1 MKSSFF
7 NIYLRLEEGKGGYN
21 KKKRKG
27 EERMLDRKRMRTAML
42 IVMAFCLLCITSVV
56 AGDREKKIDILFT
69 HDVHSHL
76 DCFKVKK
83 SGEKTKTVGGFARM
97 KTLIDEK
104 RKEDPGLLLL
114 DGGDFSMG
122 TLYQTINRTEA
133 AELTMMG
140 RLGYDAV
147 TFGNHEF
154 DYRSN
159 GLSEM
164 LISAVKNKEE
174 DASLTLPML
183 LSANIDWEKNKD
195 QEDQKLREAMEL
207 YGAKPYTILERD
219 GVKIGIYGVL
229 GQEAE
234 DFAPESGIDFDPIV
248 DTSKKIVKELK
259 DQGAE
264 MIICLSHSG
273 TNEDSS
279 KSEDE
284 ELARKVP
291 DIDVIISGHT
301 HTKLEDYIKE
311 GDTYIVSCGNYGEAL
326 GELRL
331 KKSGDR
337 WKAEKYQ
344 LNDLTDD
351 VKEDPEITEM
361 LGQYKKLVDEE
372 YLSQFGYTFDQ
383 VLAENPVSFTQMDDF
398 GKRVEEDTLGSL
410 IADSYIYATAKAEG
424 EDYEPVAAA
433 YAPSGTIRDTLQKGE
448 ITVSDAFNVCSLGVG
463 ADGVAGYPLVSVYL
477 TGEELKTAA
486 EIDVSVSPIM
496 TTAQLYPSGIR
507 WTYNSNRLILNRV
520 IDVRLNADVDTDGEE
535 LSGTIEDDKLY
546 RVVAG
551 LYSAQMLGTVEDTSM
566 GLLKIT
572 PKDKDGN
579 VIKDF
584 EKHILYDQ
592 KGAEVKEW
600 YALASYLSSFEKN
613 EKQLPQISEKYEK
626 TEGRKSD
633 KDSKNIVELL
643 KNPNKFTFVI
653 VGIAGVVLLLLVF
666 VVRFLVKCYTKK
678 RVKKI
683 KKDRR

>member
-1 MKSSFF
+1 
-7 NIYLRLEEGKGGYN
+7 
-21 KKKRKG
+21 
-27 EERMLDRKRMRTAML
+27 
-42 IVMAFCLLCITSVV
+42 
-56 AGDREKKIDILFT
+56 
-69 HDVHSHL
+69 
-76 DCFKVKK
+76 
-83 SGEKTKTVGGFARM
+83 
-97 KTLIDEK
+97 
-104 RKEDPGLLLL
+104 
-114 DGGDFSMG
+114 
-122 TLYQTINRTEA
+122 
-133 AELTMMG
+133 
-140 RLGYDAV
+140 
-147 TFGNHEF
+147 
-154 DYRSN
+154 
-159 GLSEM
+159 
-164 LISAVKNKEE
+164 
-174 DASLTLPML
+174 
-183 LSANIDWEKNKD
+183 
-195 QEDQKLREAMEL
+195 
-207 YGAKPYTILERD
+207 
-219 GVKIGIYGVL
+219 
-229 GQEAE
+229 
-234 DFAPESGIDFDPIV
+234 
-248 DTSKKIVKELK
+248 
-259 DQGAE
+259 
-264 MIICLSHSG
+264 
-273 TNEDSS
+273 
-279 KSEDE
+279 
-284 ELARKVP
+284 
-291 DIDVIISGHT
+291 
-301 HTKLEDYIKE
+301 
-311 GDTYIVSCGNYGEAL
+311 
-326 GELRL
+326 
-331 KKSGDR
+331 
-337 WKAEKYQ
+337 
-344 LNDLTDD
+344 
-351 VKEDPEITEM
+351 M
-361 LGQYKKLVDEE
+361 LGQYKKSVDEE

-424 EDYEPVAAA
+424 ENYEPVAAA

-520 IDVRLNADVDTDGEE
+520 TDVRLNADVDTDGEE
-535 LSGTIEDDKLY
+535 LSGAIEDDKLY

-566 GLLKIT
+566 GLLKLT

-584 EKHILYDQ
+584 EEHILYDQ
-592 KGAEVKEW
+592 KGTEVKEW

-633 KDSKNIVELL
+633 TDSKNIVELL
-643 KNPNKFTFVI
+643 KNPNKFTFII

>member
-1 MKSSFF
+1 M
-7 NIYLRLEEGKGGYN
+7 I
-21 KKKRKG
+21 
-27 EERMLDRKRMRTAML
+27 DRKRMRAAML
-42 IVMAFCLLCITSVV
+42 LIMAFCVLCITSVV
-56 AGDREKKIDILFT
+56 AGDKEQKVDILFT
-69 HDVHSHL
+69 HDVHSRL
-76 DCFKVKK
+76 DYFKVKK
-83 SGEKTKTVGGFARM
+83 QGEKTKTVGGFARM

-104 RKEDPGLLLL
+104 RKEDPELLLL

-122 TLYQTINRTEA
+122 TLYQTISRTEA

-154 DYRSN
+154 DYRSG

-164 LISAVKNKEE
+164 LLSAAENKKE
-174 DASLTLPML
+174 DPSLTLPSL
-183 LSANIDWEKNKD
+183 LSSNIDWEKNDDKPD
-195 QEDQKLREAMEL
+195 QELKEAMDI
-207 YGAKPYTILERD
+207 YGVKPYTILERN
-219 GVKIGIYGVL
+219 GVKVGIYGVM

-234 DFAPESGIDFDPIV
+234 DYAPESGIDFDPIV

-259 DQGAE
+259 EEGAD

-291 DIDVIISGHT
+291 EIDVIISGHT
-301 HTKLEDYIKE
+301 HTKLKDYIKE
-311 GDTYIVSCGNYGEAL
+311 GDTYIVSCGNYGEAI

-337 WKAEKYQ
+337 WKAEKYR
-344 LNDLTDD
+344 LNPLTEE
-351 VKEDPEITEM
+351 VKEDSEITAM
-361 LGQYKKLVDEE
+361 LEQYKKLVDEE
-372 YLSQFGYTFDQ
+372 YLSRFGYTFDQ
-383 VLAENPVSFTQMDDF
+383 VLAENQISFTQMDDF
-398 GKRVEEDTLGSL
+398 GKNVEEDTLGSL

-424 EDYEPVAAA
+424 ENYEPVAAA
-433 YAPSGTIRDTLQKGE
+433 YAPSGTIRDTIQKGKV
-448 ITVSDAFNVCSLGVG
+448 TVSDAFNVCSLGVG

-520 IDVRLNADVDTDGEE
+520 TDVYLNKDVDTGKEQ
-535 LSGTIEDDKLY
+535 LSGAIEDEKLY

-566 GLLKIT
+566 GLLKLT

-579 VIKDF
+579 VIEDF
-584 EKHILYDQ
+584 EDHIIYDK

-613 EKQLPQISEKYEK
+613 ENQIPEIPKKYESA
-626 TEGRKSD
+626 EGRKVD
-633 KDSKNIVELL
+633 TDSKNIVELL
-643 KNPNKFTFVI
+643 KKPNKFTFII
-653 VGIAGVVLLLLVF
+653 VGIAGVLLIIAVL
-666 VVRFLVKCYTKK
+666 VVRFLIKCYTKK
-678 RVKKI
+678 RVKKD

>member
-1 MKSSFF
+1 M
-7 NIYLRLEEGKGGYN
+7 N
-21 KKKRKG
+21 
-27 EERMLDRKRMRTAML
+27 RKRMRTAML
-42 IVMAFCLLCITSVV
+42 LVMAFCVLCITSVI
-56 AGDREKKIDILFT
+56 AGEKEQRVDLLFT

-76 DCFKVKK
+76 DYFKVKK

-97 KTLIDEK
+97 KTLIEEK
-104 RKEDPGLLLL
+104 KKENPGLLLL

-122 TLYQTINRTEA
+122 TLYQTISQTDA
-133 AELTMMG
+133 PELTMMG

-147 TFGNHEF
+147 TLGNHEF
-154 DYRSN
+154 DYRSS

-164 LISAVKNKEE
+164 LLAAVKNQEE
-174 DASLTLPML
+174 DPALRLPAL
-183 LSANIDWEKNKD
+183 LSANIDWEKNSDKSDKKLKD
-195 QEDQKLREAMEL
+195 AMEI
-207 YGAKPYTILERD
+207 YGARPYTILERN

-234 DFAPESGIDFDPIV
+234 DYAPESGIDFDPIV

-259 DQGAE
+259 EEGVD

-273 TNEDSS
+273 TDKDSS

-291 DIDVIISGHT
+291 EIDVIISGHT
-301 HTKLEDYIKE
+301 HTRLDDYIKV
-311 GDTYIVSCGNYGEAL
+311 GDTYIVSCGNYGENL
-326 GELRL
+326 GELHL

-337 WKAEKYQ
+337 WKVAKYH
-344 LNDLTDD
+344 LNALTDD
-351 VKEDPEITEM
+351 IKEDQEIVKE
-361 LGQYKKLVDEE
+361 LKAYQQVVDRE

-398 GKRVEEDTLGSL
+398 AERVEEDPLGSL
-410 IADSYIYATAKAEG
+410 IADSYIYAVSKAEG
-424 EDYEPVAAA
+424 EEYEPVAAA
-433 YAPSGTIRDTLQKGE
+433 YAPSGTIRDTLQKGK

-496 TTAQLYPSGIR
+496 TEAQLYPSGIR
-507 WTYNSNRLILNRV
+507 WTYNSNRMILNRV
-520 IDVRLNADVDTDGEE
+520 TDVRFSEDVKI
-535 LSGTIEDDKLY
+535 SGAKQPEKLEDDKLY

-566 GLLKIT
+566 GLLKLT

-584 EKHILYDQ
+584 EEHIVYDQ

-613 EKQLPQISEKYEK
+613 ENGISVVPDKYEDR
-626 TEGRKSD
+626 EGRKTD
-633 KDSKNIVELL
+633 TDSKNIVELL
-643 KNPNKFTFVI
+643 KNPNKFVFII
-653 VGIAGVVLLLLVF
+653 VGIAGVVLALLVL

-678 RVKKI
+678 RVKKD

>member
-21 KKKRKG
+21 KKKQKG

-83 SGEKTKTVGGFARM
+83 NGEKTKTVGGFARM

-104 RKEDPGLLLL
+104 RKEDPELLLL

-154 DYRSN
+154 DYRSS

-183 LSANIDWEKNKD
+183 LSADIDWEKNKD

-207 YGAKPYTILERD
+207 YGAKPYTILERN

-301 HTKLEDYIKE
+301 HTKLKDYIKE

-344 LNDLTDD
+344 LNALTDD
-351 VKEDPEITEM
+351 GI
-361 LGQYKKLVDEE
+361 LVNID
-372 YLSQFGYTFDQ
+372 GN
-383 VLAENPVSFTQMDDF
+383 ANRVSF
-398 GKRVEEDTLGSL
+398 
-410 IADSYIYATAKAEG
+410 IAQG
-424 EDYEPVAAA
+424 P
-433 YAPSGTIRDTLQKGE
+433 QK
-448 ITVSDAFNVCSLGVG
+448 
-463 ADGVAGYPLVSVYL
+463 
-477 TGEELKTAA
+477 
-486 EIDVSVSPIM
+486 
-496 TTAQLYPSGIR
+496 
-507 WTYNSNRLILNRV
+507 
-520 IDVRLNADVDTDGEE
+520 
-535 LSGTIEDDKLY
+535 
-546 RVVAG
+546 VV
-551 LYSAQMLGTVEDTSM
+551 
-566 GLLKIT
+566 
-572 PKDKDGN
+572 
-579 VIKDF
+579 F
-584 EKHILYDQ
+584 
-592 KGAEVKEW
+592 
-600 YALASYLSSFEKN
+600 
-613 EKQLPQISEKYEK
+613 
-626 TEGRKSD
+626 
-633 KDSKNIVELL
+633 
-643 KNPNKFTFVI
+643 I
-653 VGIAGVVLLLLVF
+653 VGMNKVASDLDHAMKRARNIAAPINAG
-666 VVRFLVKCYTKK
+666 RFDITTPCTKTGKCMDCKSIDTVCCQFLIT
-678 RVKKI
+678 RFSRH
-683 KKDRR
+683 KDRIHVILVNENLGF

>member
-1 MKSSFF
+1 
-7 NIYLRLEEGKGGYN
+7 
-21 KKKRKG
+21 
-27 EERMLDRKRMRTAML
+27 
-42 IVMAFCLLCITSVV
+42 
-56 AGDREKKIDILFT
+56 
-69 HDVHSHL
+69 
-76 DCFKVKK
+76 
-83 SGEKTKTVGGFARM
+83 
-97 KTLIDEK
+97 
-104 RKEDPGLLLL
+104 
-114 DGGDFSMG
+114 
-122 TLYQTINRTEA
+122 
-133 AELTMMG
+133 MMG

-154 DYRSN
+154 DYRSS

-207 YGAKPYTILERD
+207 YGAKPYTILERN

-301 HTKLEDYIKE
+301 HTKLKDYIKE
-311 GDTYIVSCGNYGEAL
+311 GNTYIVSCGNYGEAL

-344 LNDLTDD
+344 LNALMDD

-361 LGQYKKLVDEE
+361 LGQYKKSVDEE

-424 EDYEPVAAA
+424 ENYEPVVAA

-520 IDVRLNADVDTDGEE
+520 TDVRLNADVDTDGEE
-535 LSGTIEDDKLY
+535 LSGAIEDDKLY

-566 GLLKIT
+566 GLLKLT

-584 EKHILYDQ
+584 EEHILYDQ
-592 KGAEVKEW
+592 KGTEVKEW

-633 KDSKNIVELL
+633 TDSKNIVELL
-643 KNPNKFTFVI
+643 KNPNKFTFII